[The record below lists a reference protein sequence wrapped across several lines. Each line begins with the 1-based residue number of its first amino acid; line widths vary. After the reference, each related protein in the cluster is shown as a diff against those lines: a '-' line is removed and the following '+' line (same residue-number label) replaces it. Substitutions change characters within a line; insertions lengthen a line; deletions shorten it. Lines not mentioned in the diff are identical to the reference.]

1 MHGRM
6 ARIEILL
13 IVSGLAA
20 CGTSGGMH
28 GDDGSG
34 GCPDL
39 AGGASTLS
47 GGAQAGYMDGVR
59 CTALFHNPVSV
70 AYGPDGKVY
79 VADFDNGN
87 IRSIDAQGK
96 TDTIVAKQGFSRPF
110 ALAFGGSTL
119 YVATDNDPNNQ
130 HGVMSGSIWKVDV
143 NAKTATPLAVDIGR
157 PRALFMLKDGRLAAT
172 DYENHVVEAIN
183 VSTGAVTNIAG
194 TFGQKGF
201 ADGAGA
207 AARFASPYGV
217 VQRSDG
223 SLVVADWENQ
233 RIRIVGLDG
242 TVSTMAGGSAGFV
255 DGAMA
260 DAKFNHPQGMA
271 IDSSDN
277 IYFTDLEN
285 FRVRKIS
292 GSSVVTVAGDGM
304 DGYADDTDPQGAE
317 FHGLEGLSVKPD
329 GSMIFVAD
337 GTRGEDVPYNR
348 IRQIQVQ

>member
-1 MHGRM
+1 M
-6 ARIEILL
+6 EILL

-20 CGTSGGMH
+20 CGTSGGMQ

-47 GGAQAGYMDGVR
+47 GGAEAGYMDGVR

-79 VADFDNGN
+79 VADFDNGK
-87 IRSIDAQGK
+87 IRVDRRAGQHRHDRRRAGLLAAVRARVRWLDALRRDRQRSEQPARRDVG
-96 TDTIVAKQGFSRPF
+96 
-110 ALAFGGSTL
+110 LE
-119 YVATDNDPNNQ
+119 
-130 HGVMSGSIWKVDV
+130 IWKVDV

-194 TFGQKGF
+194 TFGEKGF

-217 VQRSDG
+217 VQRADG

-285 FRVRKIS
+285 FRVRKS
-292 GSSVVTVAGDGM
+292 AARAS
-304 DGYADDTDPQGAE
+304 
-317 FHGLEGLSVKPD
+317 
-329 GSMIFVAD
+329 
-337 GTRGEDVPYNR
+337 
-348 IRQIQVQ
+348 

>member
-1 MHGRM
+1 M
-6 ARIEILL
+6 EILL

-28 GDDGSG
+28 GDDSG

-39 AGGASTLS
+39 AGGVSTLS
-47 GGAQAGYMDGVR
+47 GGAQAGYMDGDR
-59 CTALFHNPVSV
+59 CTALFHNPVGT
-70 AYGPDGKVY
+70 AYGPDGKLY
-79 VADFDNGN
+79 VADFDNGK
-87 IRSIDAQGK
+87 IRAVDASGN
-96 TDTIVAKQGFSRPF
+96 TETIIAKQGFSRPF
-110 ALAFGGSTL
+110 ALAFGGNTL

-194 TFGQKGF
+194 TFGQTGF

-207 AARFASPYGV
+207 AARFAQPYGI

-223 SLVVADWENQ
+223 NLVVVDQGNQ

-242 TVSTMAGGSAGFV
+242 TVSTLAGGAAGFV
-255 DGAMA
+255 DGAMS
-260 DAKFNHPQGMA
+260 DAKFNHPQAMA
-271 IDSSDN
+271 IDNQDN
-277 IYFTDLEN
+277 VYFTDIGN

-292 GSSVVTVAGDGM
+292 GSNVVTVAGDGM
-304 DGYADDTDPQGAE
+304 DGYADDTDPLGAE
-317 FHGLEGLSVKPD
+317 FHGLEGLAVKPD
-329 GSMIFVAD
+329 GSMLYVAD
-337 GTRGEDVPYNR
+337 GTGGEDVSYNR
-348 IRQIQVQ
+348 VRQIQVQ